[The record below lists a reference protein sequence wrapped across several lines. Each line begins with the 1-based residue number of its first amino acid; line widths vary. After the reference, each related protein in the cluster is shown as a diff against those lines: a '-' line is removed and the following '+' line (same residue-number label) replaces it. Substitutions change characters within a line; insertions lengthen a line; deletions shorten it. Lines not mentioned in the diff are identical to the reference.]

1 TQSIAEAVKKGEV
14 DAGFVN
20 SGYGYIAQ
28 QMGLQVAFTV
38 GEYESLFPCCRQTT
52 SHATLTDKRDALV
65 KFQIANLRA
74 YLTYLHDHDLTI
86 KTLANYSGQDADYV
100 EAVIYH
106 GAMIVSLDPNRNKV
120 LDFYQVMKDNGDINA
135 ATKYDMN
142 DQIDI
147 TIYEDALNEMLS
159 RQPDHPDLQQ
169 LMKEFVMN
177 NR

>member
-1 TQSIAEAVKKGEV
+1 
-14 DAGFVN
+14 
-20 SGYGYIAQ
+20 
-28 QMGLQVAFTV
+28 
-38 GEYESLFPCCRQTT
+38 
-52 SHATLTDKRDALV
+52 
-65 KFQIANLRA
+65 